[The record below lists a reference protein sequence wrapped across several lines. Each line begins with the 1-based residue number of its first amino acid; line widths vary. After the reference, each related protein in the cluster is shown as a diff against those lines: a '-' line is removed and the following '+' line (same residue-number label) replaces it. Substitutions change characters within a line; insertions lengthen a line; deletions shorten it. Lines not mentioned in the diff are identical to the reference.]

1 MEGICEVPKKRRT
14 SRENKIFEPDGAQL
28 GDAGSQ
34 PPTGLLQA
42 VTAVPGS
49 YAIALLNNSNAAMP
63 YTLRVVTTNHVGSG
77 GGLAAGMPQT
87 GVTQA
92 GRHIVAD
99 PVDGQAVMSYSLE
112 KAGYVVVR
120 VYNISGRLLRTFAED
135 HPAGVYGIK
144 WDGRLSSGGRAPGGI
159 YF

>member
-34 PPTGLLQA
+34 PPTGSLQA

-49 YAIALLNNSNAAMP
+49 YAIALLNNSNAGMP

-77 GGLAAGMPQT
+77 GGLAAGEPQT
-87 GVTQA
+87 GGPQPGGPTRAETVRGPTVQ
-92 GRHIVAD
+92 G
-99 PVDGQAVMSYSLE
+99 YSLGE
-112 KAGYVVVR
+112 TGKLVVR
-120 VYNISGRLLRTFAED
+120 
-135 HPAGVYGIK
+135 
-144 WDGRLSSGGRAPGGI
+144 
-159 YF
+159 